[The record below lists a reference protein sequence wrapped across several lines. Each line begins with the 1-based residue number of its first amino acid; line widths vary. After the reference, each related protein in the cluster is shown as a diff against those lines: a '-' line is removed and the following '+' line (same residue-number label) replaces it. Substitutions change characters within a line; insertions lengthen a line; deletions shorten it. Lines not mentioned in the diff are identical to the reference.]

1 MERERKF
8 LILKPPPGLARH
20 PHKRIRQ
27 GYLAIPSPRD
37 LRPVEV
43 RVRDQA
49 GKYTLTVKSGQGR
62 SRAEIELPIPAKS
75 SRQLWPLTQ
84 GRRVE
89 KVRYRIPL
97 RGGLTVELDVYR
109 GKLRGLMTAEVEFD
123 SLRQLRA
130 FNPPDWFGPEVT
142 ARPEF
147 ANNHL
152 ATRTKPP
159 RPPKS

>member
-20 PHKRIRQ
+20 PHNQIRQ
-27 GYLAIPSPRD
+27 GYLAIPGPRD
-37 LRPVEV
+37 PRRVEV

-49 GKYTLTVKSGQGR
+49 GQHTLTVKGGQGR

-75 SRQLWPLTQ
+75 FRQLWPLTQ

-97 RGGLTVELDVYR
+97 RGGLTIELDVYR

-123 SLRQLRA
+123 SERQLRA

-142 ARPEF
+142 GRPEF
-147 ANNHL
+147 ANNRL
-152 ATRTKPP
+152 ATSKKPP
-159 RPPKS
+159 RRPKT